1 MTYPKYCNKNHL
13 FVFINQKAK
22 KVAVASA
29 TIYFLEESTMKN
41 ARIIFSTK
49 LFKVNNQQVLAV
61 SDLTGKPLRL
71 HRPSRFASCL
81 PDWVPDS
88 MADP

>member
-41 ARIIFSTK
+41 AQNGFQHKIIQGEQPAGACCLISNGQTTATAQTK
-49 LFKVNNQQVLAV
+49 PVRQLSSGLG
-61 SDLTGKPLRL
+61 TGQYG
-71 HRPSRFASCL
+71 
-81 PDWVPDS
+81 
-88 MADP
+88 